1 MISLVG
7 TVSSFDRP
15 VWTAR
20 GACNV
25 PLCGDSANLSI
36 IYLGRMV
43 NISKKKGESMW
54 IFGGPEAGTTTAT
67 SHYHLLPALLGK

>member
-1 MISLVG
+1 
-7 TVSSFDRP
+7 
-15 VWTAR
+15 
-20 GACNV
+20 V